1 MPAVGFELDLAA
13 LARRTPAR
21 VEAASKYPSVRRD
34 LSLLVPDAVDWQVLS
49 DAVSAAAG
57 PSLRELRLF
66 DRYVGKGVDSGFK
79 SLTMGLILQ
88 EESRTLT
95 EREVDD
101 VVAGVLAV
109 LTRDHGARIRG

>member
-1 MPAVGFELDLAA
+1 MPEAV
-13 LARRTPAR
+13 
-21 VEAASKYPSVRRD
+21 S
-34 LSLLVPDAVDWQVLS
+34 WQALS
-49 DAVSAAAG
+49 DAVRAVAG
-57 PSLRELRLF
+57 PGLREVRLF

-101 VVAGVLAV
+101 VVAGVIATLA
-109 LTRDHGARIRG
+109 RDHGATIRG